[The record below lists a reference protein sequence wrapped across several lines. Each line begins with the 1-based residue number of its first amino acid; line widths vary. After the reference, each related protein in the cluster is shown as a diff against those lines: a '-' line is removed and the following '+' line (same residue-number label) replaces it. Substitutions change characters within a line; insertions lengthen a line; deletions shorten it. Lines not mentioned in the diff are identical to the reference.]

1 MNDQKHGN
9 DHNHHHHHEHHH
21 GEGHEHG
28 AKEMPVSEKLKKM
41 VSHWIRHNDDH
52 AATYRQW
59 ARRAA
64 DEGMND
70 VAEILESV
78 AEQNLAVN
86 KDLEKAADLLE
97 ENH

>member
-1 MNDQKHGN
+1 MN
-9 DHNHHHHHEHHH
+9 DHNHENDHGHHHHHHH
-21 GEGHEHG
+21 GEEHDHA
-28 AKEMPVSEKLKKM
+28 AKEMPVPEKLKKM

-59 ARRAA
+59 AQRAA

-86 KDLEKAADLLE
+86 KDLEKAAGLLE
-97 ENH
+97 NKH